1 MASQP
6 TFSPALRIILLLAG
20 GAIVLWGMSQYAAYV
35 LSVSFA
41 VLIALA
47 ADPLVNWLRGKGL
60 GRGAV
65 LAISL
70 VVVYVVLTA
79 LGLLLVYGVAQ
90 FLREL
95 PTYAQQAQ
103 ELTAQLQAGLQSLGL
118 ESAGSEAIA
127 GQADPSKPLNWFG
140 DLLASLGSAVGNIT
154 TLILLTTFLFVDI
167 ILWPDRLAETARRG
181 QSYARRLADF
191 MVDLRQ
197 YIVVMVI
204 VGACIGALNTV
215 MFYLFD
221 VPYAVLWGVLS
232 GILNFIPFIGFWLGL
247 IPPLILTLL
256 EFGPQRALVL
266 AILYVAIN
274 GFVQNVIQPKLVV
287 TRLNLTP
294 FMNLVSATFWP
305 LVLGPAGAIVGV
317 PLTMAVRAL
326 ILDADPTVRWLAD
339 LTSSKLPDLP
349 SQPEPATFDQPHPV
363 AEAPLEPG
371 QRWD

>member
-1 MASQP
+1 MTTSQP
-6 TFSPALRIILLLAG
+6 VLSPALRIVLMLA
-20 GAIVLWGMSQYAAYV
+20 AAAVALWGMSQYAAYV
-35 LSVSFA
+35 LSLSFA
-41 VLIALA
+41 ILIALA
-47 ADPLVNWLRGKGL
+47 ADPLVNWLRRKGL

-70 VVVYVVLTA
+70 VVVYVVLA
-79 LGLLLVYGVAQ
+79 LLGLLVVYGVAQ

-95 PTYAQQAQ
+95 PTYTQQAQ
-103 ELTAQLQAGLQSLGL
+103 QLTAQLQAALESLGL
-118 ESAGSEAIA
+118 DSAGSEAIA
-127 GQADPSKPLNWFG
+127 GQADPSEPLNWIG
-140 DLLASLGSAVGNIT
+140 DLLASLGSVIGNVT

-167 ILWPDRLAETARRG
+167 VLWPDRLAETARRG

-191 MVDLRQ
+191 MIDLRQ

-204 VGACIGALNTV
+204 IGACIGALNTV

-221 VPYAVLWGVLS
+221 VPSAVLWGVLS

-256 EFGPQRALVL
+256 EFGLQRALFL
-266 AILYVAIN
+266 MILYVAIN

-294 FMNLVSATFWP
+294 FMNLLSATFWP
-305 LVLGPAGAIVGV
+305 LVLGPAGAIIGV
-317 PLTMAVRAL
+317 PLTMAFRSLV
-326 ILDADPTVRWLAD
+326 LDADPATRWLAN

-349 SQPEPATFDQPHPV
+349 PASDIPEADQ
-363 AEAPLEPG
+363 
-371 QRWD
+371 